1 MRKFLF
7 LASIVMLSVSFN
19 AFSQETFYYYRG
31 KQEWLST
38 DKTTVAVVSLRDA
51 KFSLSPLS
59 ATAVQSVATGDYQV
73 TIVKSKEKST
83 PLLRKSLE
91 SKFAGNKDF
100 IVLPCFTSFE
110 GMELYQTL
118 DINLKLK
125 QEKDVS
131 LLNRLAKEHQL
142 KIVKQNQ
149 FMSLWYT
156 VSITPETEKTTIE
169 IANLLF
175 ETHLFD
181 AVSPDFI
188 FDGLECSYDPDFGEL
203 WGLYNSEY
211 LGTDMSICSAWNYA
225 TGQGIKIAISLAMIQ
240 KQVPLLHVSMESMGH
255 IVQGSLQL

>member
-1 MRKFLF
+1 
-7 LASIVMLSVSFN
+7 
-19 AFSQETFYYYRG
+19 
-31 KQEWLST
+31 
-38 DKTTVAVVSLRDA
+38 
-51 KFSLSPLS
+51 
-59 ATAVQSVATGDYQV
+59 
-73 TIVKSKEKST
+73 
-83 PLLRKSLE
+83 
-91 SKFAGNKDF
+91 
-100 IVLPCFTSFE
+100 
-110 GMELYQTL
+110 MELYQTL

-188 FDGLECSYDPDFGEL
+188 FDGLEILENYGDCTTLSIWVRICPFALHGITLQDKEL
-203 WGLYNSEY
+203 KLLLW
-211 LGTDMSICSAWNYA
+211 
-225 TGQGIKIAISLAMIQ
+225 IKVLS
-240 KQVPLLHVSMESMGH
+240 
-255 IVQGSLQL
+255 